1 MLSTVWLIAGFSIV
15 LSGVLLYSVSRAQ
28 TPERLTPATSPLLTV
43 SDKALSPM
51 GGRETLLVSLI
62 SLAVGTL
69 VTLLGKHWQRSDRLA
84 ELEAAK
90 SSSTAVIELMTCRE
104 RLAMREEKIRELK
117 EMIHE
122 LKESLRK

>member
-1 MLSTVWLIAGFSIV
+1 
-15 LSGVLLYSVSRAQ
+15 
-28 TPERLTPATSPLLTV
+28 
-43 SDKALSPM
+43 M